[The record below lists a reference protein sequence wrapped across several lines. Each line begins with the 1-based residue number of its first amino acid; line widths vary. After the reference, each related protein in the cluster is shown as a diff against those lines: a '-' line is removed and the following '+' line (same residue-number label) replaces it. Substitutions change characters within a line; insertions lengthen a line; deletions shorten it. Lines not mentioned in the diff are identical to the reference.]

1 MQDNSSDPKRTNSF
15 KAIIYFQE
23 GCEMENVRAFG
34 VIHNLEDIAS
44 EIRHVPE
51 DVMIPEAAEV
61 IRQEGLTIY
70 FRTECSYVD
79 VHQLLMQTI
88 FLKELELEQISDN
101 NDIRTVERT
110 GRRHKLPG
118 NDNFTQVSLPI
129 NIIVTCIENCCII
142 I

>member
-51 DVMIPEAAEV
+51 DVMIPEAWKSFGRKDLPS
-61 IRQEGLTIY
+61 ISGLNA
-70 FRTECSYVD
+70 
-79 VHQLLMQTI
+79 LMSMST
-88 FLKELELEQISDN
+88 
-101 NDIRTVERT
+101 
-110 GRRHKLPG
+110 
-118 NDNFTQVSLPI
+118 
-129 NIIVTCIENCCII
+129 NC
-142 I
+142 